1 MKYRGVELEQDINTL
16 SVFRQFLSKE
26 IFDIIIELGTKYGGF
41 TQFLTEFHNNIHT
54 FDWGKYMKS
63 GLLGY
68 LKHMNVKVY
77 VQDIFSDN
85 TYQSQ
90 GVSLYRTN
98 TVTDLIQNNK
108 RVLLLCDNGN
118 KILEVQKFTNNLKS
132 NDVIMAHD
140 YFPTE
145 NDLYHKV
152 DGRRAKRWS
161 SHEISAEHFDDSV
174 LEPFYAE
181 DFENVFWACRRKK

>member
-1 MKYRGVELEQDINTL
+1 MKYRGVELEQNINTL
-16 SVFRQFLSKE
+16 DVFRQFLSKE
-26 IFDIIIELGTKYGGF
+26 NFDIIIELGTKYGGF

-54 FDWGKYMKS
+54 FDWGKYIKP

-68 LKHMNVKVY
+68 LKSMGVKVY

-85 TYQSQ
+85 T
-90 GVSLYRTN
+90 VTN
-98 TVTDLIQNNK
+98 LIQNNK

-118 KILEVQKFTNNLKS
+118 KIKEVKRYTPHLKS

-152 DGRRAKRWS
+152 DYGDGEKIVRRWS
-161 SHEISAEHFDDSV
+161 SNEISAEHFDDSV